1 MTDRTLIAIIVVV
14 VIIAHIW
21 LYAWVKFKIQEGII
35 SQFLR
40 DAAEVD
46 GFPGHSSDTISGH
59 TNIAVDRVVAICEK
73 SKQIDRSREDS
84 ELWRPG

>member
-1 MTDRTLIAIIVVV
+1 M
-14 VIIAHIW
+14 
-21 LYAWVKFKIQEGII
+21 
-35 SQFLR
+35 QFLR

-59 TNIAVDRVVAICEK
+59 TNIAVDRVVAICDK